1 MAIREGGQA
10 HRQASEEAQRQRVKE
25 LQDTRRSVVKERAV
39 LVEVVCVAPG
49 EPDEKGHRNRLE
61 ELRRLA
67 DTAGARVVGTVT
79 QRRRRIHPGTYIGHG
94 KVEELLGVAR
104 AKRANVIIFDN
115 DLTPAQVRNLEKGTG
130 IKTIDRSELI
140 LDIFA
145 SRARTHEAR
154 LQVELAQLEYTFPR
168 LKRMWTH
175 LSRMEGGI
183 GTRGPGET
191 QLESDRRIVRRRIQ
205 DLKARLARID
215 ARKEREVRSRG
226 DQLTVG
232 LVGYTN
238 AGKSS
243 LLNALT
249 GADAYVQDKLFA
261 TLDTRTRAWPLP
273 YGLTGLLSDT
283 VGFIRDLPHHLVAS
297 FKATLEE
304 AVHARLL
311 LHVVDASTEHVRVD
325 LDAVAAVLQEIG
337 CSGKPQL
344 VVLNKVDLV
353 TDPVHLDLLE
363 RACPG
368 SVATSA
374 LTGTGL
380 DRLADVVTERLAGP
394 ETEAT
399 VRADAADG
407 RLLAWIDQHAAVLD
421 RTIQDG
427 CIVQTVR
434 LPRRLFDE
442 IPRVAEASYTVSDV
456 SPSDVSQGEDVA

>member
-1 MAIREGGQA
+1 
-10 HRQASEEAQRQRVKE
+10 VKE
-25 LQDTRRSVVKERAV
+25 LQDTRRSVVKERAA
-39 LVEVVCVAPG
+39 LVEVLCDAPG
-49 EPDEKGHRNRLE
+49 EPDEKGHRDRLE
-61 ELRRLA
+61 ELRQLA
-67 DTAGARVVGTVT
+67 DTAGARVVATVT
-79 QRRRRIHPGTYIGHG
+79 QRRRTIHPGTYIGHG
-94 KVEELLGVAR
+94 KVEQLRAVAR
-104 AKRANVIIFDN
+104 ANRANVIIFDN
-115 DLTPAQVRNLEKGTG
+115 DLTPAQIRNLESGTG

-154 LQVELAQLEYTFPR
+154 LQVELAQLEYTYPR
-168 LKRMWTH
+168 LVRMWTH
-175 LSRMEGGI
+175 LSRIEGGI

-191 QLESDRRIVRRRIQ
+191 QLETDRRIVRRRIK
-205 DLKARLARID
+205 DLKERLARID

-238 AGKSS
+238 AGKTS

-249 GADAYVQDKLFA
+249 GAHAYVQDKLFA

-273 YGLTGLLSDT
+273 HGLTAMLSDT

-304 AVHARLL
+304 AVHAGLL
-311 LHVVDASTEHVRVD
+311 LHVVDASTEHVRAD
-325 LDAVAAVLQEIG
+325 LAAVAAVLQQIG
-337 CSGKPQL
+337 CGNKPQV

-353 TDPVHLDLLE
+353 DDPVHLDLLE

-368 SVATSA
+368 AVATSA
-374 LTGTGL
+374 LAGTGL
-380 DRLADVVTERLAGP
+380 DRLADVVTEHLMGP
-394 ETEAT
+394 QQEAT

-407 RLLAWIDQHAAVLD
+407 RLLAWIDQHATVLE
-421 RTIQDG
+421 RTIDDG

-434 LPRRLFDE
+434 LPRRLLGD
-442 IPRVAEASYTVSDV
+442 ISRVAEASYTVSNASGD
-456 SPSDVSQGEDVA
+456 EDTA

>member
-1 MAIREGGQA
+1 M
-10 HRQASEEAQRQRVKE
+10 KE
-25 LQDTRRSVVKERAV
+25 LQDTRRTVVKERAA
-39 LVEVVCVAPG
+39 LVEVICDAPG
-49 EPDEKGHRNRLE
+49 EPDEKGHRDRLE
-61 ELRRLA
+61 ELWRLA
-67 DTAGARVVGTVT
+67 DTAGARVVATMT
-79 QRRRRIHPGTYIGHG
+79 QRRRAIHPGTYIGRG
-94 KVEELLGVAR
+94 KVDELR
-104 AKRANVIIFDN
+104 ALAQAERANVIIFDN
-115 DLTPAQVRNLEKGTG
+115 DLTPAQVRNLESATAV
-130 IKTIDRSELI
+130 KTIDRSELI

-191 QLESDRRIVRRRIQ
+191 QLETDRRIVRRRIQ
-205 DLKARLARID
+205 DLKARLDRID
-215 ARKEREVRSRG
+215 ARKEREVRSRR

-249 GADAYVQDKLFA
+249 GARAYVEDILFA
-261 TLDTRTRAWPLP
+261 TLDTRTRSWPLP
-273 YGLTGLLSDT
+273 HGLTALLSDT

-304 AVHARLL
+304 AVHAGLL
-311 LHVVDASTEHVRVD
+311 LHVVDASTEHVRAD
-325 LDAVAAVLQEIG
+325 LAAVATVLEEIG
-337 CSGKPQL
+337 CSQKPQL

-353 TDPVHLDLLE
+353 TDPLHLDLLA
-363 RACPG
+363 RGCPG
-368 SVATSA
+368 AVATSA
-374 LTGTGL
+374 KTGAGL
-380 DRLADVVTERLAGP
+380 DRLAAVVTERLAGP

-427 CIVQTVR
+427 CIIQTVR
-434 LPRRLFDE
+434 LPRRLLDE

-456 SPSDVSQGEDVA
+456 SPGDVSRDGDGG